1 MSNVFTLESLRDEL
15 ETKYGSFVF
24 QAGKQKFE
32 LPPLLRLPESERD
45 VAFDLIRSSDEVQES
60 GDLKEMQVL
69 FENLIRVLTRDGK
82 GDALLDI
89 VDHDLLAM
97 QVLIQKWTEKTQPGE
112 A

>member
-15 ETKYGSFVF
+15 ETKYGSFIF

-32 LPPLLRLPESERD
+32 LPPLLRLPETEREQ
-45 VAFDLIRSSDEVQES
+45 AFNLIRSSEEVQES
-60 GDLKEMQVL
+60 GDLKEMQGL
-69 FENLIRVLTRDGK
+69 FEDLIRVLTRDGK
-82 GDALLDI
+82 GDALLDL
-89 VDHDLLAM
+89 VEHDLLSM